1 MRGNDLITLLAVMAA
16 SWLRTRTQQA
26 AMPNGHPA
34 ARLISL
40 LLTDNSDP
48 ILSRDHCL
56 QPWHKARH
64 LILALLLT
72 LVVSADPENFQSV
85 LRGAQIEVRCDNER
99 AHQDQAGDSCHREP
113 PLLQEC

>member
-16 SWLRTRTQQA
+16 SWLRTRTQQV

-56 QPWHKARH
+56 QPWYMARH
-64 LILALLLT
+64 LIMALLLA
-72 LVVSADPENFQSV
+72 LVGSADSEDFQSV